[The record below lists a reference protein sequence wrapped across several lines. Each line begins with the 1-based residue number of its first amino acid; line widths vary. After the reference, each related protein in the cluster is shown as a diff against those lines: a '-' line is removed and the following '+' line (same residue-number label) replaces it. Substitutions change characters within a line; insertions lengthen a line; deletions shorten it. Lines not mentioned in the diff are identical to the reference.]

1 MIRIL
6 ERSLHKNL
14 SAVEAKTLLTFLM
27 NEVSYRIQN
36 QCKSA
41 MNDRIFALFIQTSG
55 VIVSLFGYDV
65 DNKVRKKLISHEI
78 LCAVQNISL
87 LTKVFNI
94 SILTQIVL
102 AD

>member
-14 SAVEAKTLLTFLM
+14 SAVEAETLLTFLM
-27 NEVSYRIQN
+27 NEVSNRIQN

-55 VIVSLFGYDV
+55 VIVSSFGYDV
-65 DNKVRKKLISHEI
+65 NNKVRKIEYI
-78 LCAVQNISL
+78 
-87 LTKVFNI
+87 F
-94 SILTQIVL
+94 
-102 AD
+102 

>member
-14 SAVEAKTLLTFLM
+14 SAVEAETLLTFLM
-27 NEVSYRIQN
+27 NEVSNRIQN

-55 VIVSLFGYDV
+55 VIVSSFGYDV
-65 DNKVRKKLISHEI
+65 NNKVRTYICKKMISQKI
-78 LCAVQNISL
+78 LCTEFLSAY
-87 LTKVFNI
+87 
-94 SILTQIVL
+94 
-102 AD
+102 